1 MLKKP
6 TYEELEQRVK
16 KLEKDAI
23 GCKQVEAELRRSEE
37 KYKTLTTNSL
47 TGIFIHQDGKFVFVN
62 DRFAKVH
69 GYTIEE
75 LLGMEYKALIH
86 PDDRDVIAERVSK
99 RLKGESVPSQYEVQR
114 LKKDGETIWCEM
126 IAAAIE
132 YRGKP
137 AIMGNIV
144 NITKRKQAE
153 EHVRNLTQQLMKAQ
167 ENERQRISHYLH
179 DSVAQDLSLLKIGLE
194 TLFDAQPSVSAKVR
208 QKSSELSKILKR
220 SISAVRDFAY
230 NLHPPGL
237 DQLGLVRTVYQ
248 YCEEFAE
255 KKRINIDFFAAG
267 MDDLTIPFDTEI
279 NLYRLIQEALWN
291 IKKHAH
297 ANSVTLKMVASFP
310 YIILRI
316 EDDGKGFDINDR
328 MVSAIKE
335 KRMGLRSMEERVSL
349 LNGKMKI
356 QSRPTEG
363 TKIFIEVPYKEKNG
377 FRKEKHIDH

>member
-1 MLKKP
+1 MPKKP
-6 TYEELEQRVK
+6 TYKELEQRVK
-16 KLEKDAI
+16 KLEKEAV
-23 GCKQVEAELRRSEE
+23 GCKKVEEALRKSEE
-37 KYKTLTTNSL
+37 KYKILTTNSL
-47 TGIFIHQDGKFVFVN
+47 TGIFIHQYGRFVFVN
-62 DRFAKVH
+62 DRFAKLH
-69 GYTIEE
+69 GYTTEE

-86 PDDRDVIAERVSK
+86 PDDRKVIAERASK
-99 RLKGESVPSQYEVQR
+99 RLKGESVPYHYEVQR

-132 YRGKP
+132 YRGNP

-153 EHVRNLTQQLMKAQ
+153 EHVRTLTQQLMKAQ
-167 ENERQRISHYLH
+167 ENERQRIARYLH
-179 DSVAQDLSLLKIGLE
+179 DNVAQDLSLVRIGCE
-194 TLFDAQPSVSAKVR
+194 TLFDNYPSIHLGIR
-208 QKSSELSKILKR
+208 QKLSELSAILKR
-220 SISAVRDFAY
+220 SISALRNFAY
-230 NLHPPGL
+230 DLHPPGL
-237 DQLGLVRTVYQ
+237 EQLGLVRTVYQ

-255 KKRINIDFFAAG
+255 KNKININFFAAG

-291 IKKHAH
+291 IKKHAD
-297 ANSVTLKMVASFP
+297 ASSVTLKMVASFP

-316 EDDGKGFDINDR
+316 EDDGKGFDIKDR

-335 KRMGLRSMEERVSL
+335 KRMGLRSMEERASL

-363 TKIFIEVPYKEKNG
+363 TKICIEVPYKEQNHV
-377 FRKEKHIDH
+377 RKKEHIDC

>member
-1 MLKKP
+1 MPKKP
-6 TYEELEQRVK
+6 THEELEQRVK
-16 KLEKDAI
+16 ELEKETI
-23 GCKQVEAELRRSEE
+23 GCKQVEEELRRSEE
-37 KYKTLTTNSL
+37 KYKTLTTSSL
-47 TGIFIHQDGKFVFVN
+47 TGIFIHQDGRFVFVN
-62 DRFAKVH
+62 DRFAKLH
-69 GYTIEE
+69 GYTPEE

-86 PDDRDVIAERVSK
+86 PDDREVMAERASK
-99 RLKGESVPSQYEVQR
+99 RLKGESVPYQYEVQR
-114 LKKDGETIWCEM
+114 LKKDGGAIWCEM

-137 AIMGNIV
+137 AIMGNIM

-153 EHVRNLTQQLMKAQ
+153 EHVRTLTQQLMKAQ
-167 ENERQRISHYLH
+167 ENEHQRISRYLH

-194 TLFDAQPSVSAKVR
+194 TLFDGQASVSVKIR

-255 KKRINIDFFAAG
+255 KKQINIDFFAAG

-297 ANSVTLKMVASFP
+297 ANRVTLKMVASFP

-328 MVSAIKE
+328 MASAIKE

-363 TKIFIEVPYKEKNG
+363 TKIFIEVPYKEKNCVP
-377 FRKEKHIDH
+377 KEERIDH

>member
-1 MLKKP
+1 MPKKP
-6 TYEELEQRVK
+6 TYEELEQRVI
-16 KLEKDAI
+16 KLEKEAI
-23 GCKQVEAELRRSEE
+23 GCKQVEEELRRSEK
-37 KYKTLTTNSL
+37 KYKILTTSSL

-62 DRFAKVH
+62 DRFAKLH
-69 GYTIEE
+69 GYTTEE

-86 PDDRDVIAERVSK
+86 PDDREVMAERASK
-99 RLKGESVPSQYEVQR
+99 RLKGESVPFQYEVQR
-114 LKKDGETIWCEM
+114 LKKDGGTIWCEM

-153 EHVRNLTQQLMKAQ
+153 EHVRTLTQQLMKVQ
-167 ENERQRISHYLH
+167 ENERQRIARYLH
-179 DSVAQDLSLLKIGLE
+179 DNVAQDLSLVRIGCE
-194 TLFDAQPSVSAKVR
+194 TLFDNYPSIHIGIR
-208 QKSSELSKILKR
+208 EKSSELSKILKR
-220 SISAVRDFAY
+220 SISALRNFAY
-230 NLHPPGL
+230 DLHPPGL
-237 DQLGLVRTVYQ
+237 EQLGLVRTVYQ

-255 KKRINIDFFAAG
+255 KNKININFFAAG

-291 IKKHAH
+291 IKKHAD
-297 ANSVTLKMVASFP
+297 AASITLKMVASFP

-316 EDDGKGFDINDR
+316 EDDGKGFDIKDR
-328 MVSAIKE
+328 MVSAVKE
-335 KRMGLRSMEERVSL
+335 KRMGLRSMEERVGL

-363 TKIFIEVPYKEKNG
+363 TKICIEVPYKEKNCV
-377 FRKEKHIDH
+377 RKKEHIDC

>member
-1 MLKKP
+1 MPKKP
-6 TYEELEQRVK
+6 THEELEQRVN
-16 KLEKDAI
+16 KLEKEAI
-23 GCKQVEAELRRSEE
+23 RCKQVEENLRRSEE
-37 KYKTLTTNSL
+37 KYKTLTTSSL

-69 GYTIEE
+69 GYATEE
-75 LLGMEYKALIH
+75 LLGKEYKALIH
-86 PDDRDVIAERVSK
+86 PDYREFIAGRVSK
-99 RLKGESVPSQYEVQR
+99 RMKGESVPYHYEVQR

-126 IAAAIE
+126 IVAAIE

-153 EHVRNLTQQLMKAQ
+153 EHVRTLTQQLMKAQ
-167 ENERQRISHYLH
+167 ENESQRISRYLH
-179 DSVAQDLSLLKIGLE
+179 DNVAQDLSLLKIGLE
-194 TLFDAQPSVSAKVR
+194 TLFDGQPSASVKIK

-255 KKRINIDFFAAG
+255 KKQINIDFFAAG
-267 MDDLTIPFDTEI
+267 IDDLTIPFDTEI

-291 IKKHAH
+291 IKKHAD
-297 ANSVTLKMVASFP
+297 ANSATLKMVASFP
-310 YIILRI
+310 HIILRI

-349 LNGKMKI
+349 LNGTMKI

-363 TKIFIEVPYKEKNG
+363 TKIFIEVPYKEKNCV
-377 FRKEKHIDH
+377 RKE

>member
-1 MLKKP
+1 MPKKL

-16 KLEKDAI
+16 KLEKEAI
-23 GCKQVEAELRRSEE
+23 GCKQVEKDLRRSEE
-37 KYKTLTTNSL
+37 KYKTLTMSSL
-47 TGIFIHQDGKFVFVN
+47 TGIFIHQDGRFVFVN
-62 DRFAKVH
+62 DRFSKMH
-69 GYTIEE
+69 GYTVEE
-75 LLGMEYKALIH
+75 LLGTEYEALIH
-86 PDDRDVIAERVSK
+86 PDYREVIAERVSK
-99 RLKGESVPSQYEVQR
+99 RLRGESVPHHYEVQR

-126 IAAAIE
+126 IVAAIE

-137 AIMGNIV
+137 AIMANIV

-153 EHVRNLTQQLMKAQ
+153 EHVRTLTQQLMKAQ
-167 ENERQRISHYLH
+167 ENERQRISRYLH

-194 TLFDAQPSVSAKVR
+194 TLFDGQPSVSVKIK

-255 KKRINIDFFAAG
+255 KKQINIDFFAAG

-291 IKKHAH
+291 IKKHAD

-316 EDDGKGFDINDR
+316 EDDGKGFDIKER

-349 LNGKMKI
+349 LNGKIKI

-363 TKIFIEVPYKEKNG
+363 TKIFIEVPYKEKNCV
-377 FRKEKHIDH
+377 RKE